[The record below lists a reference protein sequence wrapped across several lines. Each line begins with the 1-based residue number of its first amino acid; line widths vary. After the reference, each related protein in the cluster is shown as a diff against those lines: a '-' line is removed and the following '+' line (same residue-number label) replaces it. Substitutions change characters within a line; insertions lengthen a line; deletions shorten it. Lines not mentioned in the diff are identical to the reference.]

1 MSGKFLGGEESERCY
16 KHVVAKMSHAG
27 FFSFVFRDFYRVL
40 SSLDKKN
47 QTNLDLTYLVFLQ
60 SANISMMVPSA
71 PQQQMPPQVAVPR
84 PNAAPAPTISYTPT
98 DIVIPSKLYDKV
110 PNLDLYKKLKD
121 AERQVDLLITKKGL
135 DFQAIHSK
143 SMQPSNFKSE
153 TGILRVFIYNTCE
166 NQPWQNQLLQEQG
179 KPVPDPTQA
188 EASWTL
194 RVEGKLLN
202 QKHEDPNVEPPK
214 FSSFLS
220 GISIDLLP
228 NQDYPDLQNSQLN
241 LIEWRDESNDFNTYS
256 NGTKKPQ
263 FDGFDVKRPGVF
275 NINTKIAI
283 LVKDQSAKLKLSDSM
298 AQFVGKKEATQQELL
313 YLTWQYVLYKD
324 LFKKG
329 DSFSKVPAVSSSSLA
344 NSAGLSVNQTDED
357 EDLTLVECDDILRDL
372 LKVDL
377 FKFSDLYKLLQPHFR
392 PREPIIIDYE
402 VNSRQSTTLGEVVI
416 DIPIDL
422 PISVTKVQREILES
436 NKQAFESM
444 TKADAIIQSLNQRIS
459 LGIVGLQNSNLRE
472 NFYRELSEDPV
483 AFIQSWLE
491 SQAETLKAL
500 KSEEGFDE
508 ELVRKAKYFEE
519 NEEILKQKI
528 DLLLGAQKF

>member
-1 MSGKFLGGEESERCY
+1 
-16 KHVVAKMSHAG
+16 
-27 FFSFVFRDFYRVL
+27 
-40 SSLDKKN
+40 
-47 QTNLDLTYLVFLQ
+47 
-60 SANISMMVPSA
+60 
-71 PQQQMPPQVAVPR
+71 MPPQGVAAPR

-98 DIVIPSKLYDKV
+98 DIVIPANLYNKV

-143 SMQPSNFKSE
+143 SMQPSSFKSE
-153 TGILRVFIYNTCE
+153 TGILRVFVYNTCE

-188 EASWTL
+188 EAAWTL
-194 RVEGKLLN
+194 RVEGKLLDQN
-202 QKHEDPNVEPPK
+202 HEDTGVEPPK

-220 GISIDLLP
+220 GISIDLIP
-228 NQDYPDLQNSQLN
+228 NSDYPNLQNSQLN
-241 LIEWRDESNDFNTYS
+241 LIEWRDDSNDYNSYS
-256 NGTKKPQ
+256 NGTKRVQ

-275 NINTKIAI
+275 NIKAKIAI
-283 LVKDQSAKLKLSDSM
+283 LVKDQSAKLKLSDPM

-324 LFKKG
+324 LFKKA

-344 NSAGLSVNQTDED
+344 NSTGLSVNQADED
-357 EDLTLVECDDILRDL
+357 EDLTLIECDDILRDL
-372 LKVDL
+372 LKVDS

-422 PISVTKVQREILES
+422 PISVTKVQREIIES

-472 NFYRELSEDPV
+472 NFYRELSDDPV
-483 AFIQSWLE
+483 NFIQSWLE

-500 KSEEGFDE
+500 KSEEGYDE

-519 NEEILKQKI
+519 NEDILKQKI
-528 DLLLGAQKF
+528 DLLLGSQKF